1 MSVASAL
8 RIQRAINA
16 RRRRGWDVTVTA
28 AADFLRG
35 GAPTFARAFDRK
47 GALVFTAER
56 LENEPWTAFR
66 ARAGAEAGRVAGAAS
81 LLIGGL
87 PDGMPPPCFE
97 AGETEL
103 PRDAVVL
110 PDIPPHPSQ
119 LEALKLIHAH
129 RRVALVAG
137 RRWGKTSL

>member
-8 RIQRAINA
+8 RIQRAINM
-16 RRRRGWDVTVTA
+16 RRADRLAGDVTVTA

-66 ARAGAEAGRVAGAAS
+66 ARAGAEAGQVAGAAS

-87 PDGMPPPCFE
+87 PDGMPPHALRPAKRSFL
-97 AGETEL
+97 AT
-103 PRDAVVL
+103 
-110 PDIPPHPSQ
+110 PSSYQ
-119 LEALKLIHAH
+119 TF
-129 RRVALVAG
+129 RRI
-137 RRWGKTSL
+137 RRNSKRSN